1 MALPD
6 AEPTRTRIAQALA
19 RALIQ
24 LALARVEGQRGM
36 YLETINGVR
45 AGLHPAGR
53 WFVAE
58 GFVVG
63 ADGLQYRAPRHA
75 PPPTEDSAARA

>member
-1 MALPD
+1 V
-6 AEPTRTRIAQALA
+6 AQALA

-36 YLETINGVR
+36 FLETINGVR
-45 AGLHPAGR
+45 ASQHPAAR

-58 GFVVG
+58 GFAVG
-63 ADGLQYRAPRHA
+63 AEGLQYRAPRIA
-75 PPPTEDSAARA
+75 S